1 MRERNERAAAR
12 HGESS
17 VANPAH
23 RSPQEFGLVHR
34 ILVQHDFTYRC
45 WLPGTRHAF
54 KFTGRAWR
62 HPDCQPVG
70 FQTHRPGQADT
81 GGKQGQPQAE
91 DAEQE
96 GRAHTAEQGR
106 RSTGRCLCRYTDLF
120 ANVPQQL
127 KALKSEFDSLRSH
140 LTCKICDRLLY
151 QPYTISCGHTYC
163 YTVRRAPCRCTCH
176 LLTSPVSLHMVRRQQ
191 GPQDMSRLPHRR
203 QGPTGPRL
211 CGESACI
218 QPQREYL
225 TQLARYV
232 T

>member
-1 MRERNERAAAR
+1 MENRASPTPPTARPKNSASSIASSSNTTSHTAAGSQAQGMPSNSRAGRGGTPTASRSASKLIDQDKPTRAASKDSLKQKMLSKKD
-12 HGESS
+12 EPTQPS
-17 VANPAH
+17 
-23 RSPQEFGLVHR
+23 
-34 ILVQHDFTYRC
+34 
-45 WLPGTRHAF
+45 
-54 KFTGRAWR
+54 RADEVR
-62 HPDCQPVG
+62 TAVRVG
-70 FQTHRPGQADT
+70 IQT
-81 GGKQGQPQAE
+81 
-91 DAEQE
+91 
-96 GRAHTAEQGR
+96 
-106 RSTGRCLCRYTDLF
+106 SF

-203 QGPTGPRL
+203 QGPAGPRL

-218 QPQREYL
+218 QPQRECL
-225 TQLARYV
+225 TQLTRYV